1 MDKTII
7 ILGNNLKAIR
17 EKLGFS
23 QKDLANAVAISRSTI
38 AHFESGK
45 RMIPI
50 KHLPELA
57 SFLGIK
63 PNDLLEE
70 NPENIKFNHVFAF
83 KADELKESD
92 MAAIADFKRIVNNYL
107 NLKIKIRDE

>member
-1 MDKTII
+1 MDKTIL

-23 QKDLANAVAISRSTI
+23 QENVANAIGINRSTI

-50 KHLPELA
+50 KHIPHLA

-63 PNDLLEE
+63 PNDLLDD
-70 NPENIKFNHVFAF
+70 NPNNIKLNQVFAF
-83 KADELKESD
+83 KADNLRESD
-92 MAAIADFKRIVNNYL
+92 MTAIADFKRIVNNYL
-107 NLKIKIRDE
+107 SLKAKIGDE